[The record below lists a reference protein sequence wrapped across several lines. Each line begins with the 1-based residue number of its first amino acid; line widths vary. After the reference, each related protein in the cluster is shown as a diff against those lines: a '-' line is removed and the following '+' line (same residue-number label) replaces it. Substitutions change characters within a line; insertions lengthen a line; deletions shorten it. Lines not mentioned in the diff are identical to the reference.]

1 MLKNFKTSRKMHF
14 GILGSIFLLLLVF
27 NIFTGLF
34 ADDFTYAY
42 SFATGEKISSISE
55 LVDSMR
61 VHGEIMNGRYFSHTI
76 VQIFLLMPGVVF
88 DIVNSLMFV
97 LIIYFAYRMCNL
109 KKKTDNIMLLGIFGC
124 VWLFEHNFGQINLWL
139 DGSIN
144 YQFPL
149 LFGLL
154 FIKPFVDSFINGKIF
169 NPFLILPHVLLA
181 FWLGAYIEPVAVG
194 FVASAVFF
202 TALDVFYNKNKKAL
216 FFIPSIIS
224 ALLGFAWVAFT
235 PSHLDKKLT
244 SFSILNLLMMLGM
257 ALVMILSISPLIAAY
272 VILLRRAKAENV
284 DKRIIFTAHIFALGA
299 LASNF
304 VLVLA
309 SYFVLRCTVCFI
321 FMSIMSTAILYGSIE
336 NRKFGK
342 KGKIC
347 EKIFLIALAL
357 AIVVGFADV
366 ANTYRVVKQNE
377 KAIEEARLMGKT
389 EVELKCPFVFTKYN
403 AAKGLIYLE
412 EGDGSLWPNP
422 DMAKYYGIDVIKKK

>member
-1 MLKNFKTSRKMHF
+1 VRFA
-14 GILGSIFLLLLVF
+14 LGSSVPIV
-27 NIFTGLF
+27 GG
-34 ADDFTYAY
+34 AV
-42 SFATGEKISSISE
+42 SE
-55 LVDSMR
+55 
-61 VHGEIMNGRYFSHTI
+61 
-76 VQIFLLMPGVVF
+76 
-88 DIVNSLMFV
+88 
-97 LIIYFAYRMCNL
+97 
-109 KKKTDNIMLLGIFGC
+109 
-124 VWLFEHNFGQINLWL
+124 
-139 DGSIN
+139 
-144 YQFPL
+144 
-149 LFGLL
+149 
-154 FIKPFVDSFINGKIF
+154 
-169 NPFLILPHVLLA
+169 
-181 FWLGAYIEPVAVG
+181 
-194 FVASAVFF
+194 
-202 TALDVFYNKNKKAL
+202 ALTT
-216 FFIPSIIS
+216 IS
-224 ALLGFAWVAFT
+224 AG
-235 PSHLDKKLT
+235 LDLIRRT
-244 SFSILNLLMMLGM
+244 AGGM